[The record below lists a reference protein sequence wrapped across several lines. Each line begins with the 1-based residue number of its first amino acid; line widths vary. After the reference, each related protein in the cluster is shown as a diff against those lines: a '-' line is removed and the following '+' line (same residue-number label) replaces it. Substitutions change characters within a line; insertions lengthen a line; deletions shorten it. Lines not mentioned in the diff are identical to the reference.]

1 MLDTNTVS
9 QIVRRNP
16 LALDRLLAVP
26 IRHVCLSSITEAEL
40 LFGLAKRPEATRLKS
55 AVQAFLR
62 RVDVLA
68 WDSRASHSYAVARA
82 SLERDGKSIAPPD
95 LLIGA
100 HALSHSSVLVT
111 NDQAFRHLSDL
122 SLEDWTT

>member
-26 IRHVCLSSITEAEL
+26 IKQICLSTITEAEL

-55 AVQAFLR
+55 AVQAFLK
-62 RVDVLA
+62 RVDILA
-68 WDSRASHSYAVARA
+68 WDSRASLTYAAARA
-82 SLERDGKSIAPPD
+82 TIERDGKSIAPLD
-95 LLIGA
+95 LLIGS
-100 HALSHSSVLVT
+100 HALSQASVLVT
-111 NDQAFRHLSDL
+111 NDQAFRHLPDL
-122 SLEDWTT
+122 SLEDWTA